1 MSLEIMNDELPKNPT
16 DSMVRD
22 ALANNE
28 NLSESQDIYKVFQT
42 SLNEFIK
49 KVGEFSGSKSQLQRV
64 LINLAIS
71 PLNSEELHHSYAGE
85 KELFELGTSV
95 NSAKFFLMLQGLEQ
109 QGKII
114 VVENTKVESAPLT
127 EQEKMDALV
136 LEAEANNET
145 MEKE

>member
-71 PLNSEELHHSYAGE
+71 PLNSEKLHHSYAGE

-145 MEKE
+145 MKKE